1 MKTLR
6 FYAAALAAF
15 ALLSISNIQAQ
26 PQHKPGGW
34 QERMQSEKIAFFTAE
49 LNLSPEEAQVFWPVY
64 NKLEAEKKELNKAVR
79 TSYKALLEA
88 LNSETVTDKE
98 IDKLLDD
105 YLAAKQAN
113 KEAGKGDVKE
123 FRKVLSSKKVAKL
136 YVAEENFRRNQ
147 IHRMKGGAPGQH
159 PGKPGQHGQHPGKP
173 GPRQ

>member
-15 ALLSISNIQAQ
+15 ALLSISNAQAQ
-26 PQHKPGGW
+26 PQHKNNGW
-34 QERMQSEKIAFFTAE
+34 QERIQSEKIAFLTAE

-64 NKLEAEKKELNKAVR
+64 NKIAAEKKELNKAVK

-88 LNSETVTDKE
+88 LNSDTATDKE

-123 FRKVLSSKKVAKL
+123 FRKVLPSKKVAKL
-136 YVAEENFRRNQ
+136 YVAEEKFRRNQ
-147 IHRMKGGAPGQH
+147 LQRMKGNHNQGH
-159 PGKPGQHGQHPGKP
+159 KH
-173 GPRQ
+173 GPRN

>member
-15 ALLSISNIQAQ
+15 ALLSISNAQAQ
-26 PQHKPGGW
+26 PTHKHNGW
-34 QERMQSEKIAFFTAE
+34 QERIQSEKIAFLTVE

-64 NKLEAEKKELNKAVR
+64 NKIAAEKKELNKAVK

-88 LNSETVTDKE
+88 LNSDTATDKE

-136 YVAEENFRRNQ
+136 YIAEENFRRQQLQKMRGNHNQ
-147 IHRMKGGAPGQH
+147 GQH
-159 PGKPGQHGQHPGKP
+159 YGKP
-173 GPRQ
+173 GPRK

>member
-26 PQHKPGGW
+26 PQHKHGGW
-34 QERMQSEKIAFFTAE
+34 QEKMQSEKIAFFTAE

-64 NKLEAEKKELNKAVR
+64 NKIAAEKKELNKAVR

-88 LNSETVTDKE
+88 LNSDTVTDKE

-105 YLAAKQAN
+105 YLAAKQAS
-113 KEAGKGDVKE
+113 KDAGKGDVKE

-136 YVAEENFRRNQ
+136 YVAEEKFRRNQ
-147 IHRMKGGAPGQH
+147 IHRMKGGNPEHHGPQH
-159 PGKPGQHGQHPGKP
+159 GKP
-173 GPRQ
+173 RQ

>member
-15 ALLSISNIQAQ
+15 ALLSISDAQAQ
-26 PQHKPGGW
+26 PQHKNNGW
-34 QERMQSEKIAFFTAE
+34 QERIQSEKIAFLTAE

-64 NKLEAEKKELNKAVR
+64 NKIAAEKKELNKAVK

-88 LNSETVTDKE
+88 LNSDTATDKE

-136 YVAEENFRRNQ
+136 YIAEENFRRQQLQKMRGNHNQ
-147 IHRMKGGAPGQH
+147 GQH
-159 PGKPGQHGQHPGKP
+159 YGKP
-173 GPRQ
+173 GPRK

>member
-15 ALLSISNIQAQ
+15 ALLSISNAQAQ
-26 PQHKPGGW
+26 PQHKNNGW
-34 QERMQSEKIAFFTAE
+34 QERIQSEKIAFLTAE

-64 NKLEAEKKELNKAVR
+64 NKIAAEKKELNKAVK

-88 LNSETVTDKE
+88 LNSDTATDKE

-123 FRKVLSSKKVAKL
+123 FRKVLPSKKVAKL
-136 YVAEENFRRNQ
+136 YVAEEKFRRNQ
-147 IHRMKGGAPGQH
+147 LQKMRGNHNQGQH
-159 PGKPGQHGQHPGKP
+159 SGKP
-173 GPRQ
+173 GPRI

>member
-15 ALLSISNIQAQ
+15 ALLSISNAQAQ
-26 PQHKPGGW
+26 PQHKNNGW
-34 QERMQSEKIAFFTAE
+34 QERIQSEKIAFLTAE

-64 NKLEAEKKELNKAVR
+64 NKIAAEKKELNKAVK

-88 LNSETVTDKE
+88 LNSDTATDKE
-98 IDKLLDD
+98 IDKLLDN

-136 YVAEENFRRNQ
+136 YIAEENFRLQ
-147 IHRMKGGAPGQH
+147 QLQKMKGSHNQGH
-159 PGKPGQHGQHPGKP
+159 KH
-173 GPRQ
+173 GPRN

>member
-15 ALLSISNIQAQ
+15 ALLSISNAQAQ
-26 PQHKPGGW
+26 PQHKNNGW
-34 QERMQSEKIAFFTAE
+34 QERIQSEKIAFLTAE

-64 NKLEAEKKELNKAVR
+64 NKIAAEKKELNKEVK

-88 LNSETVTDKE
+88 LNSDTATDKE

-136 YVAEENFRRNQ
+136 YIAEENFRRQQLQKMRGNHNQ
-147 IHRMKGGAPGQH
+147 GQH
-159 PGKPGQHGQHPGKP
+159 YGKP
-173 GPRQ
+173 GPRK

>member
-15 ALLSISNIQAQ
+15 ALLSISNAQAQ
-26 PQHKPGGW
+26 PQHKNNGW
-34 QERMQSEKIAFFTAE
+34 QERIQSEKIAFLTAE

-64 NKLEAEKKELNKAVR
+64 NKIAAEKKELNKAVK

-88 LNSETVTDKE
+88 LNSDTATDKE

-136 YVAEENFRRNQ
+136 YIAEENFRRNQ
-147 IHRMKGGAPGQH
+147 LQRMKGSHNQGH
-159 PGKPGQHGQHPGKP
+159 KH
-173 GPRQ
+173 GPRN

>member
-15 ALLSISNIQAQ
+15 ALLSISNAQAQ
-26 PQHKPGGW
+26 QQRPNNGW
-34 QERMQSEKIAFFTAE
+34 QERMQSEKIAFLTTE

-64 NKLEAEKKELNKAVR
+64 NKIAAEKKELNKAVK

-88 LNSETVTDKE
+88 LNSDTATDKE
-98 IDKLLDD
+98 IDQRLDD

-136 YVAEENFRRNQ
+136 YIAEENFRRQQLQKMRGSHN
-147 IHRMKGGAPGQH
+147 HEHK
-159 PGKPGQHGQHPGKP
+159 HGS
-173 GPRQ
+173 RN

>member
-15 ALLSISNIQAQ
+15 ALLSISNAQAQ
-26 PQHKPGGW
+26 PQRPNNGW
-34 QERMQSEKIAFFTAE
+34 QERMQSEKIAFLTTE

-64 NKLEAEKKELNKAVR
+64 NKIAAEKKELNKAVK

-88 LNSETVTDKE
+88 LNSDTVTDKE

-123 FRKVLSSKKVAKL
+123 FRKVLPSKKVAKL
-136 YVAEENFRRNQ
+136 YVAEEKFRRNQ
-147 IHRMKGGAPGQH
+147 LQRMKGNHNQGQH
-159 PGKPGQHGQHPGKP
+159 YGKP
-173 GPRQ
+173 GPRK

>member
-15 ALLSISNIQAQ
+15 ALFSISNAQAQ
-26 PQHKPGGW
+26 PQHKNNGW
-34 QERMQSEKIAFFTAE
+34 QERIQSEKIAFLTAE

-64 NKLEAEKKELNKAVR
+64 NKIAAEKKELNKAVK

-88 LNSETVTDKE
+88 LNSDTATDKE

-136 YVAEENFRRNQ
+136 YIAEENFRRNQ
-147 IHRMKGGAPGQH
+147 LQRMKGSHNQVH
-159 PGKPGQHGQHPGKP
+159 KH
-173 GPRQ
+173 GPRN

>member
-15 ALLSISNIQAQ
+15 ALLSILNAQAQ
-26 PQHKPGGW
+26 PTHKHNGW
-34 QERMQSEKIAFFTAE
+34 QERIQSEKIAFLTVE

-64 NKLEAEKKELNKAVR
+64 NKIAAEKKELNKAVK

-88 LNSETVTDKE
+88 LNSDTATDKE

-136 YVAEENFRRNQ
+136 YIAEENFRRQQLQKMRGNHNQ
-147 IHRMKGGAPGQH
+147 GQH
-159 PGKPGQHGQHPGKP
+159 YGKP
-173 GPRQ
+173 GPRK

>member
-15 ALLSISNIQAQ
+15 ALLSISNAQAQ
-26 PQHKPGGW
+26 PQHKNNGW
-34 QERMQSEKIAFFTAE
+34 QERIQSEKIAFLTVE

-64 NKLEAEKKELNKAVR
+64 NKIAAEKKELNKAVK

-88 LNSETVTDKE
+88 LNSDTATDKE

-136 YVAEENFRRNQ
+136 YIAEENFRRQQLQKMRGNHNQ
-147 IHRMKGGAPGQH
+147 GQH
-159 PGKPGQHGQHPGKP
+159 YGKP
-173 GPRQ
+173 GPRK

>member
-15 ALLSISNIQAQ
+15 ALLSISNAQAQ
-26 PQHKPGGW
+26 PQHKNNGW
-34 QERMQSEKIAFFTAE
+34 QERIQSEKIAFLTAE

-64 NKLEAEKKELNKAVR
+64 NKIAAEKKELNKAVK
-79 TSYKALLEA
+79 TFYKALLEA
-88 LNSETVTDKE
+88 LNSDTATDKE

-136 YVAEENFRRNQ
+136 YIAEENFRRQQLQKMRGNHNQ
-147 IHRMKGGAPGQH
+147 GQH
-159 PGKPGQHGQHPGKP
+159 YGKP
-173 GPRQ
+173 GPRK

>member
-15 ALLSISNIQAQ
+15 ALLSISNAQAQ
-26 PQHKPGGW
+26 PQHKNNGW
-34 QERMQSEKIAFFTAE
+34 QERIQSEKIAFLTAE

-64 NKLEAEKKELNKAVR
+64 NKIAAEKKELNKAVK

-88 LNSETVTDKE
+88 LNSDTATDKE

-113 KEAGKGDVKE
+113 KEAWKGDVKE

-136 YVAEENFRRNQ
+136 YIAEENFRRNQ
-147 IHRMKGGAPGQH
+147 LQRMKGSHNQGH
-159 PGKPGQHGQHPGKP
+159 KH
-173 GPRQ
+173 GPRN